1 MKLES
6 AFVNDAGK
14 HPLPARMTIPLS
26 KPTGRP
32 RLEYRLRVESEDDAR
47 LVRRRGQP
55 LFALTAK
62 EVTKLGYPIRFPSRL
77 VVARSILPLVESSL
91 GTIPFASDEAA
102 RSPRPEDIA
111 IAMLRF
117 DMVGARALVDR
128 NPDWDAMYLTRRI
141 WEENLVSRA
150 TFVRLFERLPYLPRE
165 GETIS
170 KAALDRKL
178 RKNPA
183 EGDR

>member
-1 MKLES
+1 MKVES
-6 AFVNDAGK
+6 AFIRESGEY
-14 HPLPARMTIPLS
+14 PLPARIAIPLS

-32 RLEYRLRVESEDDAR
+32 RVEYRLRVESEDDAR
-47 LVRRRGQP
+47 LVQRRGQP

-62 EVTKLGYPIRFPSRL
+62 RVTELGYPIRFPTRL

-91 GTIPFASDEAA
+91 GTIPFVSEEAA
-102 RSPRPEDIA
+102 RSPRPEDVA

-117 DMVGARALVDR
+117 DMIGARVLLDR
-128 NPDWDAMYLTRRI
+128 NPDWDSRYLTRRV

-150 TFVRLFERLPYLPRE
+150 TFVRFFDVLPFLPKE
-165 GETIS
+165 GEAIS
-170 KAALDRKL
+170 RTALERKI

-183 EGDR
+183 QDGR